1 MSNRYR
7 VISNT
12 DVKVFEDTV
21 NKLMSEGWVM
31 VGGMSVCTD
40 ELEGKPT
47 FYQAMV
53 LVPKQ
58 IIDPRPIQGPMVRIP
73 RPNQ

>member
-7 VISNT
+7 VVSST
-12 DVKVFEDTV
+12 DVKVFEDTI

-31 VGGMSVCTD
+31 VGGMSVCAD

-47 FYQAMV
+47 YYQAMV
-53 LVPKQ
+53 LVSKP
-58 IIDPRPIQGPMVRIP
+58 IVDPRPIQGPIRIP
-73 RPNQ
+73 RMNG